1 MTMTKTKTDYQI
13 EIIHD
18 EHPSN
23 PRTEWD
29 NLGSMVCFHRRYTL
43 GDIGHGYC
51 ASEFNSWDELKKQ
64 IIKDH
69 DPAVI
74 IPVYMYEHSGMTI
87 STSPFSC
94 PWDSGQI
101 GFIYISKAKVRKDAN
116 VKRINKE
123 LIDWVTK
130 QLRAEVRT
138 YDQYLTG
145 DTFGYKI
152 TKDGEEIDSCWGYYG
167 YHETKEQAENQLM
180 YYKSK
185 EVVSL

>member
-1 MTMTKTKTDYQI
+1 MNTETNYQI
-13 EIIHD
+13 EILVD
-18 EHPSN
+18 TDPTS
-23 PRTEWD
+23 PREWD
-29 NLGSMVCFHRRYTL
+29 NLGTMVCLHRRYTL
-43 GDIGHGYC
+43 GDSGHGYH
-51 ASEFNSWDELKKQ
+51 SSDFNSWDELEKQ

-69 DPAVI
+69 NPAVI
-74 IPVYMYEHSGMTI
+74 LPLYLYDHSGLTI
-87 STSPFSC
+87 NTQPFSC
-94 PWDSGQI
+94 HWDSSKV
-101 GFIYISKAKVRKDAN
+101 GFIYISKAKVRKEAN

-167 YHETKEQAENQLM
+167 YEEVKEQAENQLM

-185 EVVSL
+185 EVISLQ